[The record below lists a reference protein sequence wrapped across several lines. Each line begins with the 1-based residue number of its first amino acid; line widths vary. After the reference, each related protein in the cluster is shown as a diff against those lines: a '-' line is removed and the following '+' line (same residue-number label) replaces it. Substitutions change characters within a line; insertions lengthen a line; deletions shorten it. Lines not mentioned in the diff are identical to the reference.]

1 MFGWTYES
9 IGDSDEFRY
18 SQAKQGDTVVAGLM
32 DASSFLPAEA
42 PSFWQVYFGADDTDA
57 AVAKVVEFGGS
68 VLRDPEDTAF
78 GRLASVAD
86 PLGAKFQ
93 ISTIME

>member
-1 MFGWTYES
+1 
-9 IGDSDEFRY
+9 
-18 SQAKQGDTVVAGLM
+18 
-32 DASSFLPAEA
+32 
-42 PSFWQVYFGADDTDA
+42 A

-68 VLRDPEDTAF
+68 VLRDPEDTPF